1 MRCAKDILHAS
12 VTATRRTEQQNT
24 IVPARSPIV
33 AKNDF
38 YPHVSHQRRGNT
50 MQTQRTYQVQHWPN
64 GQWSREHN
72 WQKVEAASEKEAA
85 EKVCG
90 RALKQDGKLAQLRA
104 RVLTLGDLKQHSATA
119 FYAAE

>member
-12 VTATRRTEQQNT
+12 VTATRRTEQQIT
-24 IVPARSPIV
+24 IVAARSPIV

-38 YPHVSHQRRGNT
+38 YPHASHQRRGNT

-72 WQKVEAASEKEAA
+72 WKKVEAASEKEAA

-104 RVLTLGDLKQHSATA
+104 RVLTLGDLKQRSATP